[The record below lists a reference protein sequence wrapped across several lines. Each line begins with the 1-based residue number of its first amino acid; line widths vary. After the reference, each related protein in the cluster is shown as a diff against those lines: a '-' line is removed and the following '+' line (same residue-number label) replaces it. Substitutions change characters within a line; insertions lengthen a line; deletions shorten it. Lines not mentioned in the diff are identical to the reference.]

1 MDIHSINDDIKTWQW
16 IGRIR
21 LIKFL
26 DLINLF
32 IYTIQFGAYEITPNS
47 FFITI
52 QKESFNVLSFKL
64 FQEFLLI
71 IIIRNNMINI
81 IE

>member
-1 MDIHSINDDIKTWQW
+1 MMRSW
-16 IGRIR
+16 IFKALMMILRPGNG
-21 LIKFL
+21 LEE
-26 DLINLF
+26 
-32 IYTIQFGAYEITPNS
+32 FGAYELTPNS